1 MSIRVR
7 KTEKGWTRVDKKRT
21 IVNEADRE
29 HKIGGLFLT
38 VVKSTVRSMYRG
50 FLMIFILSFLLLS
63 TVLLLAFLAD
73 PQLMWDSV
81 RKAFGMQ

>member
-1 MSIRVR
+1 M
-7 KTEKGWTRVDKKRT
+7 
-21 IVNEADRE
+21 
-29 HKIGGLFLT
+29 T

>member
-1 MSIRVR
+1 MDKRRQKSHNSHETDGERQMG
-7 KTEKGWTRVDKKRT
+7 GW
-21 IVNEADRE
+21 
-29 HKIGGLFLT
+29 FLT

-50 FLMIFILSFLLLS
+50 LLMILILSFLLLS

-81 RKAFGMQ
+81 RKAFGM